1 MADAS
6 QPARGPRHSQV
17 CLCPERWTGEH
28 AVHLPHEALLTLARK
43 VHAAADDD
51 DPQRLEQAALHLF
64 DALATHVR
72 DEDVTMGALSPAL
85 VRILGRGQERLL
97 SLAAELAAEAAAG
110 CTSTSEL
117 CRTRT
122 EELLALLVLQARD
135 EHVAPYDPAA

>member
-1 MADAS
+1 MHPNPPGARVTPRLACVQSAGQAS
-6 QPARGPRHSQV
+6 MV
-17 CLCPERWTGEH
+17 CTSL
-28 AVHLPHEALLTLARK
+28 EALLTLARK

-135 EHVAPYDPAA
+135 EHVALYDPAA

>member
-1 MADAS
+1 MHPNLPGARVTPRFACVQSAGQAS
-6 QPARGPRHSQV
+6 MV
-17 CLCPERWTGEH
+17 CTSL
-28 AVHLPHEALLTLARK
+28 EALLTLARK

-51 DPQRLEQAALHLF
+51 PQCLEQAALHLF

-135 EHVAPYDPAA
+135 EHVALYDPAA